1 MALATSQSRED
12 DLRDDTSQAGKST
25 WKESLASAIREPAEL
40 LDRLGL
46 SQDLLPAARRAAE
59 LFPLVVPREF
69 VARMG
74 RGNPDDPLLRQV
86 LPLGE
91 EFDEVDGFSTDPLG
105 EEDATRA
112 PGLLHKYASRALLVT
127 AGTCAINCR
136 FCFRRHFPYDT
147 TPRGLVAWEP
157 AMREIAS
164 DERIREVILSGGD
177 PLVLTDESLSRLAIR
192 IAEIEHVR
200 RLRIHTRLPIVIPS
214 RVNDELV
221 DWLRGTRLTPVVVIH
236 ANHPAELAAVCGGA
250 LERLVDAGI
259 PVLHQAVLMRTIN
272 DDAETLVELCERL
285 ADLRVLPYYL
295 HQLDPVQGV
304 AHFAVENER
313 ALELV
318 QLLRERL
325 SGYAVPRLVREV
337 AGAAHKVEL
346 RD

>member
-127 AGTCAINCR
+127 AGTCAISLHRVSTASAPCQLP
-136 FCFRRHFPYDT
+136 FR
-147 TPRGLVAWEP
+147 
-157 AMREIAS
+157 
-164 DERIREVILSGGD
+164 
-177 PLVLTDESLSRLAIR
+177 
-192 IAEIEHVR
+192 
-200 RLRIHTRLPIVIPS
+200 
-214 RVNDELV
+214 
-221 DWLRGTRLTPVVVIH
+221 
-236 ANHPAELAAVCGGA
+236 
-250 LERLVDAGI
+250 
-259 PVLHQAVLMRTIN
+259 
-272 DDAETLVELCERL
+272 
-285 ADLRVLPYYL
+285 
-295 HQLDPVQGV
+295 
-304 AHFAVENER
+304 
-313 ALELV
+313 
-318 QLLRERL
+318 
-325 SGYAVPRLVREV
+325 
-337 AGAAHKVEL
+337 
-346 RD
+346 